1 MSEASPFGD
10 RQVDYPVPFTLKVFG
25 SDDEAFESHVQAIVA
40 RHATLSPHSI
50 HSRRSRNGR
59 YRAVSCSF
67 QAESRTQ
74 LDALYAELQAD
85 PHVLY
90 TF

>member
-10 RQVDYPVPFTLKVFG
+10 LEVEYPIPFTLKVFG
-25 SDDEAFESHVQAIVA
+25 ANDDTFEGHVQEVVA
-40 RHATLSPHSI
+40 RHAALSPHAV
-50 HSRRSRNGR
+50 HSRLSRNGR
-59 YRAVSCSF
+59 YRAVTCSF
-67 QAESRTQ
+67 QAESRAQ

-85 PHVLY
+85 PQVLY